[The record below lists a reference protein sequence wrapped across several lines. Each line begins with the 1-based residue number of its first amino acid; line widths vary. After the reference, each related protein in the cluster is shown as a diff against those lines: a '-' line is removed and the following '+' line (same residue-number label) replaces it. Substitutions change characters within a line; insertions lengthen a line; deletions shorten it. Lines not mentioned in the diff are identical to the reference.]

1 MTAPLTPPHQP
12 QPHDPAWP
20 PPPPSEPG
28 SAGDPIT
35 AAEVLLGGVI
45 ALVST
50 AVGALLGVLWLWLA
64 PRVELISDGKGVY
77 LRDSEGESAI
87 GADGTFVLLALAFGA
102 VAALVVFLARR
113 RGGVPLVLGLALG
126 GVLGSLVAWGVGT
139 VFGPTRDVVA
149 HAKAVGPQV
158 VFEAPLEL
166 NMAAAAMLAWPLAAM
181 IVHLALTALFGPRD
195 PEPEDWG
202 TGPHPAPHPE
212 RASQPES
219 SRPETSQKTL

>member
-12 QPHDPAWP
+12 PHDPDWPAP
-20 PPPPSEPG
+20 PPPPLGP
-28 SAGDPIT
+28 AGDPIT
-35 AAEVLLGGVI
+35 AAEVVLGGVV

-50 AVGALLGVLWLWLA
+50 ALGALLGVLWLWQA
-64 PRVELISDGKGVY
+64 PRVLLISDGKGVY

-87 GADGTFVLLALAFGA
+87 GADGTFVLLALAFGV
-102 VAALVVFLARR
+102 VAALVVFLLRR
-113 RGGVPLVLGLALG
+113 KGGVPLVLGLALG

-139 VFGPTRDVVA
+139 SFGPARDVVA
-149 HAKAVGPQV
+149 HAKSVGPNV

-195 PEPEDWG
+195 PDPEYWG
-202 TGPHPAPHPE
+202 PQDQPQHP
-212 RASQPES
+212 QPE
-219 SRPETSQKTL
+219 QKSL

>member
-20 PPPPSEPG
+20 PPPPGTDPV
-28 SAGDPIT
+28 GDPIT
-35 AAEVLLGGVI
+35 SAEVVQGIVVTLVSAVTGVLLGG
-45 ALVST
+45 
-50 AVGALLGVLWLWLA
+50 LWLWLA
-64 PRVELISDGKGVY
+64 PRVQLISDGKGVY

-113 RGGVPLVLGLALG
+113 KGGVPLVLGLALG
-126 GVLGSLVAWGVGT
+126 GVLGSLLAWGVGT
-139 VFGPTRDVVA
+139 WFGPTNDVVA

-181 IVHLALTALFGPRD
+181 IVHLTLTALFGPRD
-195 PEPEDWG
+195 PEPEHWG
-202 TGPHPAPHPE
+202 PRPQPAP
-212 RASQPES
+212 QPQQAA
-219 SRPETSQKTL
+219 PTGASQKTL